1 MKTKIVFCFLFVGF
15 YIGIQAQDPNT
26 SRVVFTVNMQ
36 EQEVSS
42 DGVFIVGNFFNEMDL
57 PMEDIGNGL
66 YQYGLRVTRKDTLW
80 YNFKNGLDQV
90 EIFPSDS
97 DCLSEDGSGNRILVV
112 PDLDSLAAPP
122 ACYGSCQDCEVP
134 NFLTSRI
141 VISVDMTGEDVPAE
155 GMFIRGN
162 FFNGIPEPM
171 EPKENNIWSYS
182 IRASVGDTLSYQF
195 GKGMFEAET
204 LSPGELCLASD
215 NTEVRML
222 VVPNTD
228 LHIPPLVCYGSC
240 EGCQLTSTVNL
251 VETHQLRLLPNIVTS
266 QTQLVWTTTKKEK
279 YQVSVFDNQGKKL
292 QQYDNVY
299 QSPLLMSDLP
309 KQSGLY
315 LITVKNEKGA
325 LGTLKLVIR

>member
-1 MKTKIVFCFLFVGF
+1 M
-15 YIGIQAQDPNT
+15 
-26 SRVVFTVNMQ
+26 
-36 EQEVSS
+36 
-42 DGVFIVGNFFNEMDL
+42 
-57 PMEDIGNGL
+57 
-66 YQYGLRVTRKDTLW
+66 
-80 YNFKNGLDQV
+80 
-90 EIFPSDS
+90 
-97 DCLSEDGSGNRILVV
+97 
-112 PDLDSLAAPP
+112 
-122 ACYGSCQDCEVP
+122 
-134 NFLTSRI
+134 
-141 VISVDMTGEDVPAE
+141 ISVDMTGEDVPAE

-228 LHIPPLVCYGSC
+228 LHIPPLVCFGSC

-266 QTQLVWTTTKKEK
+266 QTQLVWTTTNKEK
-279 YQVSVFDNQGKKL
+279 YKVSVFDNQGKKL